1 MAERV
6 TDAELNVMEAL
17 WGEAPLA
24 ANDVAARLKA
34 RTGWSSQTV
43 KTLLARLVDKGAAA
57 AEADGRR
64 YLYRPVLTREG
75 YAQQAAQSLLSRLF
89 GGKAAPL
96 VAHLADAGE
105 LSPEDIKDI
114 EALLEDLK
122 HGRR

>member
-1 MAERV
+1 MAERI

-17 WGEAPLA
+17 WNKAPLA
-24 ANDVAARLKA
+24 AADIAAQLA
-34 RTGWSSQTV
+34 GRTGWSAQTV
-43 KTLLARLVDKGAAA
+43 KTLLARLVDKGAVA

-64 YLYRPVLTREG
+64 YLYRPVLTRDDF
-75 YAQQAAQSLLSRLF
+75 AQQAAHTLVSRLF

-105 LSPEDIKDI
+105 LSAEDIKDI
-114 EALLEDLK
+114 ETLLEDIK